1 MAATVSL
8 DDILDAQRIIEGKVH
23 RTPVTGSSQLS
34 RRHGMHLFFKHE
46 ELQKTGAFK
55 IRGVLNHLYHLPDEE
70 KQKGV
75 VTISAGNHAQALACG
90 AAQYGI
96 SSTIVMPASAVKTK
110 VLATQAYGGEVILTE
125 NDLMDTCLAIQKER
139 DLTLV
144 HPFDDPRIIAG
155 QGTVGLE
162 MLEDVPDVDIILT
175 GIGGGGLISG
185 VAAAVKARKPAV
197 RIIGVE
203 PVHSCAMKQSLE
215 QGVPVRLTENKTVAD
230 GLAAPFAGKHTLAHV
245 QEFVDEVLLVDDD
258 AIVEAMIALF
268 EWCKIVAEPAAAA
281 GLAALMQHQLDI
293 KPDAKVVCIISG
305 GNIDRIRL
313 KELI

>member
-23 RTPVTGSSQLS
+23 RTPVTGSSKLS
-34 RRHGMHLFFKHE
+34 RRHGVHLFFKHE

-55 IRGVLNHLYHLPDEE
+55 IRGVLNHLHHLPDEE

-90 AAQYGI
+90 ATQYGI

-110 VLATQAYGGEVILTE
+110 VLATRAYGGEVILTE
-125 NDLMDTCLAIQKER
+125 DDLMETCLAIQEER

-144 HPFDDPRIIAG
+144 HPFDNPRIIAG

-162 MLEDVPDVDIILT
+162 ILEDVPDVDVIIT

-185 VAAAVKARKPAV
+185 VAAAVKSQKRDV

-203 PVHSCAMKQSLE
+203 PVQSCAMKQSLE
-215 QGVPVRLTENKTVAD
+215 QETPVRLTENKTVAD
-230 GLAAPFAGKHTLAHV
+230 GLAAPFAGEHTLAHV
-245 QEFVDEVLLVDDD
+245 QEFVDEVVLVDDD

-281 GLAALMQHQLDI
+281 GLAAVMQHELDL
-293 KPDAKVVCIISG
+293 KPDANVLCIISG
-305 GNIDRIRL
+305 GNIDRGRL

>member
-1 MAATVSL
+1 MAETVSL
-8 DDILDAQRIIEGKVH
+8 GSIQDAQRIIKAKVH

-55 IRGVLNHLYHLPDEE
+55 IRGVLNHLHYLPDED

-96 SSTIVMPASAVKTK
+96 SSTIVMPAAAVRTK
-110 VLATQAYGGEVILTE
+110 VLATEAYGGEVILTE
-125 NDLMDTCLAIQKER
+125 GDLMDTCLAIQQER
-139 DLTLV
+139 NLTLV

-162 MLEDVPDVDIILT
+162 ILEDVPDVDVIIT

-185 VAAAVKARKPAV
+185 VAAAAKALKPDV

-203 PVHSCAMKQSLE
+203 PEHSCAMKKSLE
-215 QGVPVRLTENKTVAD
+215 QGEAVRLTQNKTVAD
-230 GLAAPFAGKHTLAHV
+230 GLAAPFAGKYTLAHV
-245 QEFVDEVLLVDDD
+245 QQFVDDVVLVSDD
-258 AIVEAMIALF
+258 AIVEAMMALF

-281 GLAALMQHQLDI
+281 AFAAIMQHTLNI
-293 KPDAKVVCIISG
+293 KPNDNVVCIVSG
-305 GNIDRIRL
+305 GNIDRNRL
-313 KELI
+313 KQLL